1 MISQCELGLLHSTNT
16 QVLFRVLSDI
26 TICKRGTHWNLPMT
40 SKFGLNHF
48 RLVFKTARQSVL
60 LKVDETQQIFGIYIA
75 TLGPNNIPL

>member
-1 MISQCELGLLHSTNT
+1 
-16 QVLFRVLSDI
+16 
-26 TICKRGTHWNLPMT
+26 MT

>member
-1 MISQCELGLLHSTNT
+1 
-16 QVLFRVLSDI
+16 
-26 TICKRGTHWNLPMT
+26 MT

-48 RLVFKTARQSVL
+48 RLVFKTARQSV